1 MRNRTKYKNIF
12 IALGII
18 LIIVISIAGYSFR
31 SSNIMVSDNEE
42 LSKINKEFI
51 SVIADN
57 KKLVES
63 KDSTIISLKL
73 KFKKLKASFTDSLS
87 VIETKYASKT
97 IKNNLDLNSTYWY
110 VYFETSKIRGYD
122 IIKLKSDWNLI
133 EAFEKIKKS
142 SSLKNDDF
150 IGIQSRWQTS
160 EWDFLKYKKSEE
172 PEK

>member
-18 LIIVISIAGYSFR
+18 LIIVAAIAAFQFS
-31 SSNIMVSDNEE
+31 SSN
-42 LSKINKEFI
+42 
-51 SVIADN
+51 SVITDNKTLESKNKKYVKLLTNN

-63 KDSTIISLKL
+63 KDSTIISLKQ
-73 KFKKLKASFTDSLS
+73 KYNKLNTSFVDSLENL
-87 VIETKYASKT
+87 ETKYASRT
-97 IKNNLDLNSTYWY
+97 IKNNLNLNSTYWY

-122 IIKLKSDWNLI
+122 IIKLKSDWNLN

-142 SSLKNDDF
+142 SELKDDDF

-160 EWDFLKYKKSEE
+160 EWDYIKYYKKLEE
-172 PEK
+172 